1 MTAAKI
7 AISLPPDQLAT
18 MQAAVRAGKAA
29 SVSAYV
35 ADAIARQ
42 AREESL
48 ESLVSDMVAEFGE
61 PTAKD
66 RAWARRVLKPR
77 KRA

>member
-7 AISLPPDQLAT
+7 AISLPPEQLAT
-18 MQAAVRAGKAA
+18 VQAAVAAGKVA

-35 ADAIARQ
+35 SRAIAQQ
-42 AREESL
+42 AREDSMEA
-48 ESLVSDMVAEFGE
+48 LVRDMVAEFGE

-66 RAWARRVLKPR
+66 RAWARRVLKPS

>member
-7 AISLPPDQLAT
+7 AISLPAEQLAT
-18 MQAAVRAGKAA
+18 VQAAVAAGKVA

-35 ADAIARQ
+35 SRAIAQQ
-42 AREESL
+42 AREDSMED
-48 ESLVSDMVAEFGE
+48 LVRDMVAEFGE